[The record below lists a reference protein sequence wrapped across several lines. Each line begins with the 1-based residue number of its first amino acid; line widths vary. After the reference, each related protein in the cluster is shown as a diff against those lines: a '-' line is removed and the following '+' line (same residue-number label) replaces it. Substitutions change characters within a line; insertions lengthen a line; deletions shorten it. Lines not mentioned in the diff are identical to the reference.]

1 MNQTL
6 VMATLIIIAIIYA
19 ICAIYFVISRKSKRI
34 KASLAELEIE
44 KNKLDS
50 SPIIPELA
58 KVETLLKNEKVAT
71 MYETWTKRL
80 KNIKEEQIP
89 RLTDMILEAEYSLS
103 QKDYKNAIYKIA
115 KLEMEIYKV
124 RTDSEFLLGEIKEI
138 TKSEERSRVTIT
150 DFKVRFRELHQKFQD
165 ARNEF
170 GAVGPAVMNEFEMI
184 SKRFEDYETIM
195 DNKDYPEVNG
205 LLKNIDELLKHM
217 AIVVD
222 EVPSILLLGKSVI
235 PKKIEEVEEVY
246 NQMVKADY
254 PLDYLNVEYNIDE
267 ANKKINDILVRTQK
281 LNLEDS
287 LFELKVLLDYF
298 ESLFSDFDR
307 EKEARANYAEV
318 NNTFKVKLDKINDVV
333 DDIFNQLDDLKNV
346 YNLSEESVQ
355 GLKDIYDALEK
366 VNQDYA
372 ALTEQINQHNF
383 AYSKMLTE
391 LENLTATLANLEDH
405 LDTSLDTLGNMRE
418 DEVRARQ
425 QLEEIK
431 VVLKEAK
438 LKIREYNLP
447 VIPQSYYVELNEAS
461 SAIREIVKELEKK
474 PITISVLNTRVDTAR
489 DLVLKLYSK
498 TRELL
503 RTAAFAE
510 TVIVYGNRYR
520 SSYEGLSNKLNLA
533 EQLFLKGEYQRS
545 LELTINLLNKIEPGI
560 YKRLLNMYKPENGEE

>member
-1 MNQTL
+1 
-6 VMATLIIIAIIYA
+6 
-19 ICAIYFVISRKSKRI
+19 
-34 KASLAELEIE
+34 
-44 KNKLDS
+44 
-50 SPIIPELA
+50 
-58 KVETLLKNEKVAT
+58 
-71 MYETWTKRL
+71 
-80 KNIKEEQIP
+80 
-89 RLTDMILEAEYSLS
+89 
-103 QKDYKNAIYKIA
+103 
-115 KLEMEIYKV
+115 
-124 RTDSEFLLGEIKEI
+124 
-138 TKSEERSRVTIT
+138 
-150 DFKVRFRELHQKFQD
+150 
-165 ARNEF
+165 
-170 GAVGPAVMNEFEMI
+170 
-184 SKRFEDYETIM
+184 
-195 DNKDYPEVNG
+195 
-205 LLKNIDELLKHM
+205 
-217 AIVVD
+217 
-222 EVPSILLLGKSVI
+222 
-235 PKKIEEVEEVY
+235 
-246 NQMVKADY
+246 
-254 PLDYLNVEYNIDE
+254 
-267 ANKKINDILVRTQK
+267 
-281 LNLEDS
+281 
-287 LFELKVLLDYF
+287 
-298 ESLFSDFDR
+298 
-307 EKEARANYAEV
+307 
-318 NNTFKVKLDKINDVV
+318 
-333 DDIFNQLDDLKNV
+333 
-346 YNLSEESVQ
+346 
-355 GLKDIYDALEK
+355 
-366 VNQDYA
+366 
-372 ALTEQINQHNF
+372 
-383 AYSKMLTE
+383 MLTE